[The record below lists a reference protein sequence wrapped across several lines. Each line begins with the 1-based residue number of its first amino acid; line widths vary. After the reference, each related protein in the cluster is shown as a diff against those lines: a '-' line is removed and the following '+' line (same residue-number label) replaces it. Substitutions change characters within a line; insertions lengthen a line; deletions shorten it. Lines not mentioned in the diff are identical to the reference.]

1 MYYNEV
7 KQWVSVN
14 NTDAIYKIFPMT
26 FSFTQDAD
34 GTIQFPAQ
42 NLGLLI
48 DHLVNKV
55 PQKNRHMLYNIAQLL
70 IFQLKYMGKTEEIT
84 FLKGIIDNQKLI
96 HHMQDENDPEN
107 ILSSPEWSENSPIAK
122 PIKYDSAQPEQCL
135 YDLLDV
141 LTETLFEKGDK
152 IESLINRIDQTF
164 YSRPAAKKSICFSQ
178 LCGCFGLFQ
187 NSAESQPILQISTS
201 QYANEDEPTQNCC
214 SVCCSY

>member
-7 KQWVSVN
+7 KQWVAVN

-34 GTIQFPAQ
+34 GTIQFPAH
-42 NLGLLI
+42 NLGVLI
-48 DHLVNKV
+48 DYLVNKV

-70 IFQLKYMGKTEEIT
+70 IYQLKYIGKSAEVT
-84 FLKGIIDNQKLI
+84 FLESIIGNQKFI
-96 HHMQDENDPEN
+96 HHMQDEHDPKN
-107 ILSSPEWSENSPIAK
+107 ILSSPEWSENSLIAQ

-135 YDLLDV
+135 YDLLAI
-141 LTETLFEKGDK
+141 LTDTLFEKGDK

-164 YSRPAAKKSICFSQ
+164 YSRPAAKKSNCFSQ

-187 NSAESQPILQISTS
+187 NSAESQPILQTSTS
-201 QYANEDEPTQNCC
+201 RHTSEDEPTQNCC
-214 SVCCSY
+214 SACCPY